1 MNSRRACYYPTT
13 DFSSLVGHAIASSAD
28 QKGEQMTALMIRIT
42 PKEFEPWKEAHFG
55 SESLRAEYGITEG
68 PFYRDDDNPGT
79 ALVTLYVEDL
89 DRAMEWFKSEE
100 FKGVNERGNY
110 PDREFWVA
118 EKRD

>member
-1 MNSRRACYYPTT
+1 MRSRRACYDPPT
-13 DFSSLVGHAIASSAD
+13 DFSSLVGLAITSSAD

-55 SESLRAEYGITEG
+55 AEALRAEYGITEG

-89 DRAMEWFKSEE
+89 DRAMGWFKSEE
-100 FKGVNERGNY
+100 FKAVNERGGY